1 VDKGHFYRVNE
12 DKNYLTKKAG
22 NMVKNPITTTD
33 LAEFGSRERYELVK
47 LLEAWDKQG
56 LPEDFEDDEV
66 TPMMN
71 KMSGNVFL
79 TNSDYQVAMMNG
91 DKLESWYT
99 CCNCGHEGF
108 AEDCQLKDDGCN
120 ECTECTEEVD

>member
-1 VDKGHFYRVNE
+1 MDKGHFYRVNK
-12 DKNYLTKKAG
+12 DKNYLTKKEG
-22 NMVKNPITTTD
+22 TMVKNPITTTD
-33 LAEFGSRERYELVK
+33 LTEFGSRERKELVK
-47 LLEAWDKQG
+47 LLLAWNDQG
-56 LPEDFEDDEV
+56 LPEDFYNDEV

-99 CCNCGHEGF
+99 CSNCGHEGF
-108 AEDCQLKDDGCN
+108 AEDCQLKDEGCN
-120 ECTECTEEVD
+120 ECNEDE